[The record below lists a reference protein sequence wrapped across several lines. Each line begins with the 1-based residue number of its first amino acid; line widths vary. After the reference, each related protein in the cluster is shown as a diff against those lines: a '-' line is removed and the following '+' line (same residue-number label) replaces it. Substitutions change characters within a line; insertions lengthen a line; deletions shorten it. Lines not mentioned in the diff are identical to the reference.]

1 MTCVV
6 TSRNLKKCRHCLPIE
21 KIRCG
26 PLPHRL
32 GLGKLLTPEVRSILD
47 HCEVI
52 DPHDTS
58 SASVGRTDRFKFKL
72 DEYANPPT
80 SQKLTDV
87 CHQPGKSPPGRLIS
101 WGPDE
106 FRQRNNWIS
115 SRACVRRLPVVHRV
129 SSIRLGPVPSSFR
142 ALSARLRFTA
152 RRHKFNKDSLLLK
165 GPNSRLFLQ
174 AFPSAAIVFDPT
186 FEGNDLY

>member
-1 MTCVV
+1 VTCVV

-87 CHQPGKSPPGRLIS
+87 CHQPGKSPPGHLLSR
-101 WGPDE
+101 GPDE

-115 SRACVRRLPVVHRV
+115 SRACIRRPWAVVHRV
-129 SSIRLGPVPSSFR
+129 SSSLLGPEVPSFQ
-142 ALSARLRFTA
+142 ALSGRLKFMV
-152 RRHKFNKDSLLLK
+152 RRH
-165 GPNSRLFLQ
+165 G
-174 AFPSAAIVFDPT
+174 FPSFKTCLPPPSGWWRSSRSSSVD
-186 FEGNDLY
+186 EYQ